1 MIKTPRALRTHIGIF
16 GKTNAGKS
24 TLLNK
29 ITDQRVSI
37 TSSIPGTTT
46 DNVYKTMELHNIGP
60 VVFIDTPGFS
70 DDTVLGKE
78 RLKNTRRAI
87 EESDIGI
94 FIYSDDQ
101 KADKEILKDLWEK
114 EIPIIYMARQDKK
127 ESCKSLGNHDCIFFD
142 IEEDTFLEKL
152 FQKISLEMQRE
163 DPTITGSLVKPGD
176 LVLLVMPQDIQA
188 PKGRLILPQVQTIR
202 EVLDKN
208 ALVLSSTVD
217 NFVDSLEYLSKKP
230 NLIITDSQCF
240 AYVHDHKPDEV
251 PLTSFSVL
259 FSKYKGD
266 IEYFTQSVK
275 VLADFPRHGKILI
288 AEACTH
294 PPLEEDIGRVKIPT
308 LLRKKIRKDLEI
320 DFIRG
325 SDFFPEDYDLVI
337 HCGACMFNRR
347 HLVNRVEHCRQ
358 KGIPMTNYGIV
369 IAFLN
374 GILEKIVY

>member
-60 VVFIDTPGFS
+60 VVFIDTPGFG
-70 DDTVLGKE
+70 DDTALGEE

-94 FIYSDDQ
+94 FIYSGDQ

-114 EIPIIYMARQDKK
+114 EIPLIYMARQDKK
-127 ESCKSLGNHDCIFFD
+127 ESFRSLENYDCIFFD
-142 IEEDTFLEKL
+142 IEEDTFLETL
-152 FQKISLEMQRE
+152 FQKLSLERQRE

-208 ALVLSSTVD
+208 AVVLSSTVD
-217 NFVDSLEYLSKKP
+217 KFVDSLEYLSKKP

-240 AYVHDHKPDEV
+240 AYVYDHKPEEV

-266 IEYFTQSVK
+266 IEYFTEAVK
-275 VLADFPRHGKILI
+275 VLEDFPNHGKILI

-294 PPLEEDIGRVKIPT
+294 PPLEEDIGRVKIPA

-325 SDFFPEDYDLVI
+325 SDFFPEGYDLVI

-347 HLVNRVEHCRQ
+347 HLVNRVEYCRQ
-358 KGIPMTNYGIV
+358 RGIPMTNYGIV